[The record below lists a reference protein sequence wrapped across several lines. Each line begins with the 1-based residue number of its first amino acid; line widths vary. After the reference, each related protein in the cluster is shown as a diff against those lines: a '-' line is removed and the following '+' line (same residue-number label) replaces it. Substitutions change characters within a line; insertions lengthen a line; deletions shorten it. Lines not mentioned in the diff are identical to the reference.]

1 MTLTLNITDDL
12 KPDELGEMVDAAREE
27 GKSLGAL
34 VLEASREYV
43 SKRRAS
49 RMQTATAETRPQAA

>member
-43 SKRRAS
+43 RRRRESRLAAS
-49 RMQTATAETRPQAA
+49 NTQRTEVAA

>member
-34 VLEASREYV
+34 VLEASREFV
-43 SKRRAS
+43 CKRRALRTTDNS
-49 RMQTATAETRPQAA
+49 QRTEVAA

>member
-12 KPDELGEMVDAAREE
+12 KPDELGEMVNAAREE

-34 VLEASREYV
+34 VLEASREFV
-43 SKRRAS
+43 RKRRALRTTDNS
-49 RMQTATAETRPQAA
+49 QRTEVAA

>member
-12 KPDELGEMVDAAREE
+12 KPDELGEMVAAAREE

-34 VLEASREYV
+34 VLEASREFV
-43 SKRRAS
+43 RKRRALRTTDNS
-49 RMQTATAETRPQAA
+49 QRTEVAA